1 MTIHLPPHALWFQ
14 STDHYKAAI
23 SLVNNLYRYEIFSVV
38 TGHRVYAG
46 GGYATLAE
54 AKKIVLGII

>member
-23 SLVNNLYRYEIFSVV
+23 SLVNNLYRYEIFDVV
-38 TGHRVYAG
+38 TGHRVYEGSA
-46 GGYATLAE
+46 ATLAQ
-54 AKKIVLGII
+54 AKKIVLGMI

>member
-38 TGHRVYAG
+38 TGHRVYEG
-46 GGYATLAE
+46 SRATLAE